1 MKYPRT
7 VRVFRGQW
15 DAAPF
20 LGVFFLLVL
29 FLALESRLAFLPGV
43 SIDLPEGGGA
53 PAHPGL
59 NLLVALDHAGQLYY
73 DNQAVGADQL
83 RERLRAEV
91 LRLGTPVTLVVV
103 ADRAV
108 TGEKLVQVAG
118 LAKEA
123 GIRDVHLATRPPP
136 AIRPPRSQP

>member
-1 MKYPRT
+1 MKFPRT

-20 LGVFFLLVL
+20 LSVFFLLLL
-29 FLALESRLAFLPGV
+29 FLALESRMAFLPGV
-43 SIDLPEGGGA
+43 SLDLPEGGGA
-53 PAHPGL
+53 PAHTGL
-59 NLLVALDHAGQLYY
+59 TVLVALDHAGQLYY

-83 RERLRAEV
+83 RGRLQAEV
-91 LRLGTPVTLVVV
+91 RRLGAPVTLVVV
-103 ADRAV
+103 ADKAV
-108 TGEKLVQVAG
+108 TGERLVQVAG

-136 AIRPPRSQP
+136 ASRPPPRQP